1 MGIFLMGFAVAG
13 RAFCG
18 FVWMTE
24 NMRVR
29 DVSSATA
36 SVFTVDSLNLF
47 FSSLYFMYISKSWFW
62 LFAGPTIITCT
73 LALWV
78 IFFEDE
84 TPKFY
89 YGRGQYD
96 KTRKLLTMIGRY
108 NGVLSPNQEWDGKFE
123 IEYKKDSSS
132 AEDSLSVHNF
142 V

>member
-1 MGIFLMGFAVAG
+1 M
-13 RAFCG
+13 
-18 FVWMTE
+18 
-24 NMRVR
+24 
-29 DVSSATA
+29 
-36 SVFTVDSLNLF
+36 
-47 FSSLYFMYISKSWFW
+47 
-62 LFAGPTIITCT
+62 
-73 LALWV
+73 